1 MSMLGVEQVT
11 YGVED
16 RDTCRRFWLDFGL
29 TLLDDTP
36 ERALFETAEGTN
48 IELRDAHDAGL
59 PAAMVEGA
67 TGRETIWGVDDQ
79 ATLDAIAD
87 ELSSDRDVSRD
98 DDGTLHSTDADGYGI
113 GFRLSARRPLPE
125 NKTLYNSV
133 GSNDRIDARATV
145 YDRATPQRIAHA
157 VFLVKDI
164 EAMVAFYRDRLGFVT
179 TDRYPSHGHFLR
191 CGGAS
196 EHHNLFLLDG
206 KGTMGLHHVAFEV
219 RDIHE
224 VFGGGCHMDSLGWE
238 THLGPGRHPISS
250 AYFWYFR
257 NPCGGAAEYDAD
269 TDVVTDDWQP
279 RVFEPTPDSFAEWAL
294 ADGINKYG
302 GTQTIKIEKN
312 S

>member
-1 MSMLGVEQVT
+1 MSVIGVDQIT

-16 RDTCRRFWLDFGL
+16 REKCRQFWLDFGL
-29 TLLDDTP
+29 SLIDDTI
-36 ERALFETAEGTN
+36 ERTLFETAEGTN
-48 IELRDAHDAGL
+48 IELRNIDDDSL
-59 PAAMVEGA
+59 PAAIVEGS

-79 ATLDAIAD
+79 ATLDAISA
-87 ELSSDRDVSRD
+87 ELSSDRAVTST
-98 DDGTLHSTDADGYGI
+98 DDGTLHSTDPNGYGI
-113 GFRLSARRPLPE
+113 GFRLTARHALPE
-125 NKTLYNSV
+125 NVTLYNSV
-133 GSNDRIDARATV
+133 GSAQRIDARAKV
-145 YDRATPQRIAHA
+145 YDRAIPQRIAHA
-157 VFLVKDI
+157 VFLVQDI
-164 EAMVAFYRDRLGFVT
+164 ATMISFYRDRLGFVT
-179 TDRYPSHGHFLR
+179 TDSYPEHGHFLR
-191 CGGAS
+191 CGGAR

-206 KGTMGLHHVAFEV
+206 KGSMGLHHVSFEV

-269 TDVVTDDWQP
+269 TDIVTDDWQP

-302 GTQTIKIEKN
+302 GTQTINVGKK

>member
-1 MSMLGVEQVT
+1 MSILGVDQIT

-16 RDTCRRFWLDFGL
+16 RDTCRQFWLDFGL
-29 TLLDDTP
+29 TLLDDTA
-36 ERALFETAEGTN
+36 ERTLFETAEGTN
-48 IELRDAHDAGL
+48 IELRDAADAGL
-59 PAAMVEGA
+59 PDAMVEGA
-67 TGRETIWGVDDQ
+67 TGRETIWGVEGQ

-87 ELSSDRDVSRD
+87 ELSSDRDVSLD
-98 DDGTLHSTDADGYGI
+98 DDGTLRSTDADGYGI

-125 NKTLYNSV
+125 NKTLYNSI

-164 EAMVAFYRDRLGFVT
+164 EAMVSFYRDRLGFIT
-179 TDRYPSHGHFLR
+179 TDRYPAHGHFLR

-206 KGTMGLHHVAFEV
+206 KGAMGLHHVAFEV

>member
-1 MSMLGVEQVT
+1 MSIIGVDQIT

-29 TLLDDTP
+29 ALVDDTP
-36 ERALFETAEGTN
+36 ERTLFETAEGTC
-48 IELRDAHDAGL
+48 IELRDAGDAGL
-59 PAAMVEGA
+59 PAALIEGA

-79 ATLDAIAD
+79 TTLESIAD
-87 ELSSDRDVSRD
+87 ELSTDRDVGRD
-98 DDGTLHSTDADGYGI
+98 DGGTLHSTDADGYGI

-125 NKTLYNSV
+125 NKTLYNSI

-157 VFLVKDI
+157 VFLVGDI
-164 EAMVAFYRDRLGFVT
+164 QAMVSFYRDRLGFVT

-191 CGGAS
+191 CDGAS

-279 RVFEPTPDSFAEWAL
+279 RVFEPTPESFAEWAL